1 MELRF
6 EPNGRTTKLL
16 CRPDGERNW
25 SSSKLGA
32 ALLEDRSSEIRAEL
46 EELSNYVRDSD
57 DMSEELDPGWQDY
70 LTHLARIRQCGDAL
84 HAAMFDEA
92 DQRGAEMIARIERLP
107 MGSELIVH
115 CSEEDGTLP
124 LGFTFSQQQPVGFI
138 RPSISDFAGFW
149 LTRFRITMLVDGGGC
164 DRKDLTVPR
173 DQFSELY
180 ALHRED
186 TDGTLIPGMEQQIR
200 RVCYTWADARSAYA
214 EMAAYGSVVFILAHS
229 NGDWLELSKS
239 ERMES
244 VRFKRMLHSRS
255 FPTPP
260 VLVILNCCRSVAG
273 PEQRSLLSCVAR
285 RGFCG
290 LVGTEAGILNR
301 NALRCGLRLIEGL
314 EGGHS
319 LGQAFDNMQ
328 YAPDLFPLNLLY
340 TCYAD
345 REFRLDALAPQLT
358 AA

>member
-6 EPNGRTTKLL
+6 EPNGKITKLL

-25 SSSKLGA
+25 SSAKLGA
-32 ALLEDRSSEIRAEL
+32 ALLEERSSEIRAEL
-46 EELSNYVRDSD
+46 EDLSNYVRDTD
-57 DMSEELDPGWQDY
+57 DMREELDPGWREY
-70 LTHLARIRQCGDAL
+70 LWHLTRIRQCGDAL

-92 DQRGAEMIARIERLP
+92 DQRAAEMIARIERLP
-107 MGSELIVH
+107 VGSELIVH

-124 LGFTFSQQQPVGFI
+124 LGFTFSQQEPIAFT

-164 DRKDLTVPR
+164 DRNDLAVPPNE
-173 DQFSELY
+173 FSELY
-180 ALHRED
+180 ALHQED
-186 TDGTLIPGMEQQIR
+186 SDCTLIPGIKPPIR
-200 RVCYTWADARSAYA
+200 RICYTWADARSAYA

-229 NGDWLELSKS
+229 NGDWLELSNS

-244 VRFKRMLHSRS
+244 VRFKRMLHSRR

-290 LVGTEAGILNR
+290 LVGTEAGILNKH
-301 NALRCGLRLIEGL
+301 ALRCGLRLIGQL
-314 EGGHS
+314 EGGNS
-319 LGQAFDNMQ
+319 LGEAFDKMQ

-345 REFRLDALAPQLT
+345 REFRLGALAPQLT